1 MSSVRRSAVEARRVR
16 WWGAHATQAQLKG
29 GASPVRMEREV
40 MHPVH
45 VVIHQG
51 FPCADGKGGRHTGQM
66 PGRPGKAGK
75 GRRASATAANGL
87 PCRSMP
93 QPEQGRQDRAG
104 ELAPSEVPKGDP
116 CQNAGGKPRTAENR
130 TATASPSV
138 QTGLGGRTKRK
149 GRRPQWPTPCT
160 EETDSLREVVEK
172 ASEAGGEPVSS
183 PARWLSVVTASC

>member
-29 GASPVRMEREV
+29 GASPVRMERE
-40 MHPVH
+40 
-45 VVIHQG
+45 
-51 FPCADGKGGRHTGQM
+51 GGIRDRCPAGLER
-66 PGRPGKAGK
+66 GGK
-75 GRRASATAANGL
+75 GRRTSATAANGL

-116 CQNAGGKPRTAENR
+116 CQNAGQKPRTAENR

-138 QTGLGGRTKRK
+138 QTGLGGRIKRK

-183 PARWLSVVTASC
+183 PARCLSVVTASC